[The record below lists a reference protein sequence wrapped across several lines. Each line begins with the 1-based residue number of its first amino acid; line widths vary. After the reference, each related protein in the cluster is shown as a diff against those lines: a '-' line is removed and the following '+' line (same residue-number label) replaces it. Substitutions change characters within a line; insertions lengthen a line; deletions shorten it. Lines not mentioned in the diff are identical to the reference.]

1 MSEGVV
7 VDDDED
13 DEASIE
19 LLLDVDL
26 LSGECWLL
34 LLAFGVTR
42 DDGDC
47 AVFDEPAAIEFIP
60 SVSGWLSG
68 VLLDDEAGETGV

>member
-1 MSEGVV
+1 LSEGVV
-7 VDDDED
+7 VDDED
-13 DEASIE
+13 DAASIE

-47 AVFDEPAAIEFIP
+47 AAFDEPAVEFIP
-60 SVSGWLSG
+60 SVSG
-68 VLLDDEAGETGV
+68 